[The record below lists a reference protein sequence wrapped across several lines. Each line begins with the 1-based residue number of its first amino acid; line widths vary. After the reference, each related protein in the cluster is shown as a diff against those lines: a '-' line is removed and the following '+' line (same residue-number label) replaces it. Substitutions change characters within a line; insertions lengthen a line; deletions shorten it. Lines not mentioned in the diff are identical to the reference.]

1 MHVHRNINI
10 GSNYGSQGQSQF
22 VFNGCTQRCFLS
34 ISLRILLHIE

>member
-1 MHVHRNINI
+1 MNVHRNINI
-10 GSNYGSQGQSQF
+10 GNNYGSQGQSHF